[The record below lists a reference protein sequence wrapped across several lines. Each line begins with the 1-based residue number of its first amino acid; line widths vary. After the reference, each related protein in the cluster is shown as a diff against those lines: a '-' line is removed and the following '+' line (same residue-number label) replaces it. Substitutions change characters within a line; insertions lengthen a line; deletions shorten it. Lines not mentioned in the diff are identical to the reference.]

1 MLAAGLVAGI
11 RHVPLPFDQGAAPR
25 SLGLAGSRSLT
36 ATGGALWHA
45 LASHPALGVEALV
58 LAAAAALLPFARA
71 RGPWAIAA
79 LGSGMLAAGLLPV
92 PEVSAI
98 PLVVS
103 VWATC
108 VAVAL
113 R

>member
-1 MLAAGLVAGI
+1 MLA
-11 RHVPLPFDQGAAPR
+11 
-25 SLGLAGSRSLT
+25 
-36 ATGGALWHA
+36 
-45 LASHPALGVEALV
+45 
-58 LAAAAALLPFARA
+58 LAAIGVLLPYARE
-71 RGPWAIAA
+71 RGLWAIAG
-79 LGSGMLAAGLLPV
+79 LGSAALAATLLPV

-108 VAVAL
+108 AVVAL